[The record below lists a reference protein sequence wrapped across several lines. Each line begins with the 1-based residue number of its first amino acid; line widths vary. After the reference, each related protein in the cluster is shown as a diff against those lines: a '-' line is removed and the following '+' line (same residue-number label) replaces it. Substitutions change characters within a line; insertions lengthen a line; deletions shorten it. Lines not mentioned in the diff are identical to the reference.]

1 MPDDGDKKVEAKE
14 GEVKGD
20 AAKGD
25 EAKGDETKGDA
36 TRREPVVVRGY
47 WRNGNLVAQNGS
59 SDSYAFVYVRTEDGR
74 YCLLKQNEAGF
85 PNSTN
90 SKLFTMT

>member
-1 MPDDGDKKVEAKE
+1 MPDDGDKKVEEKSKE
-14 GEVKGD
+14 GEVKD
-20 AAKGD
+20 D
-25 EAKGDETKGDA
+25 EAKGDA
-36 TRREPVVVRGY
+36 ARREPVVVRGY
-47 WRNGNLVAQNGS
+47 WRNGNLVVQNGS
-59 SDSYAFVYVRTEDGR
+59 SDSYAFVYVRMENGR

>member
-1 MPDDGDKKVEAKE
+1 MPDDGDKKVEEKPKE
-14 GEVKGD
+14 GEVKD
-20 AAKGD
+20 D
-25 EAKGDETKGDA
+25 EAKGDA
-36 TRREPVVVRGY
+36 ARREPVVVRGY
-47 WRNGNLVAQNGS
+47 WRNGNLVVQNGS
-59 SDSYAFVYVRTEDGR
+59 SDSYAFVYVRMENGR